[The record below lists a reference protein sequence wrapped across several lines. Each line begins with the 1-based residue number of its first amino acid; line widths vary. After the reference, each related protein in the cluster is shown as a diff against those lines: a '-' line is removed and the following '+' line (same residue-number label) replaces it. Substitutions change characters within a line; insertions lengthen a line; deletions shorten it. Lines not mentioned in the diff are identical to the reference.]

1 MDTPSIL
8 PILQKIPLFAELNE
22 TEHKEIIKNIMMN
35 FMPAGHVFF
44 HEDDAD
50 QNGMYIIKHGM
61 VKITRKNKQY
71 DTDEEIAVLNDNDF
85 FGEMSL
91 VTSEPRNATATAI
104 AETEVFQL
112 SKGDFVKLVESSP
125 ALANKIST
133 KYQERVKQDKLSPPR
148 L

>member
-8 PILQKIPLFAELNE
+8 PILKKIPLFTDLNE
-22 TEHKEIIKNIMMN
+22 TEHAEIIKNIMMN

-44 HEDDAD
+44 HEGDTD

-61 VKITRKNKQY
+61 VKITRKKKSY
-71 DTDEEIAVLNDNDF
+71 DTDEEIAVLSDHDF

-112 SKGDFVKLVESSP
+112 SKTDFVKLVESSP
-125 ALANKIST
+125 TLANKIST
-133 KYQERVKQDKLSPPR
+133 KFQERSKQDNLSPPR

>member
-22 TEHKEIIKNIMMN
+22 AEHKEIIKNIMMN

-44 HEDDAD
+44 HEGDAD

-112 SKGDFVKLVESSP
+112 SKEDFVKLVESSP
-125 ALANKIST
+125 TLANKIST
-133 KYQERVKQDKLSPPR
+133 KYQKRVKQDKLSPNR